1 MREDLRR
8 PAAAGGSEQSLRVDS
23 ADGDSKEEE
32 EEEESIVPE
41 RGVESM
47 RANDTGEAAMVIAGV
62 L

>member
-32 EEEESIVPE
+32 EESIVPE